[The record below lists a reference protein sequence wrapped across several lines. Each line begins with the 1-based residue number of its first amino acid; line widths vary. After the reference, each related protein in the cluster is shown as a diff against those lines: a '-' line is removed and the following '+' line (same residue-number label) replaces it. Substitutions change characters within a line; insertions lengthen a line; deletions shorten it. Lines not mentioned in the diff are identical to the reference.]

1 MIASSLVLVI
11 DSSTPILFLGLLE
24 QGQPKD
30 THIETLDRKQSEMMV
45 PNIMSFLDR
54 HHLKLGD
61 LQAIVV
67 GDGPG
72 SFTGVRLALTL
83 VKTLALLKPI
93 AIYPISSLQLF
104 AIDPLSAVWMDAR
117 GERMYLGVY
126 EKNIIHVA
134 PMILEMRLKKMMI
147 DAYPKATWLTPALA
161 CLKPNQILEHVASL
175 MMDLKPLKDIHQL
188 NPRYLKDIL

>member
-1 MIASSLVLVI
+1 MISSSLVLVI
-11 DSSTPILFLGLLE
+11 DSSTPILFLGLLD

-30 THIETLDRKQSEMMV
+30 SQIETLDRKQSEWMI
-45 PNIMSFLDR
+45 PNLIAFLGR
-54 HHLKLGD
+54 HQLQLSD

-83 VKTLALLKPI
+83 VKTIGLLKPI
-93 AIYPISSLQLF
+93 MIYPISSLHLF

-117 GERMYLGVY
+117 GERMYFGVY

-134 PMILEMRLKKMMI
+134 PMILEIRLKKMMI

-175 MMDLKPLKDIHQL
+175 MMDLKPLNDIHQL